1 MDSKLIVV
9 LLGTDGSVNQVTVSS
24 HEVSDWLGIPEKMI
38 PALEKAG
45 LLGASVLKDNER
57 VYSGNGVRDLLL
69 LCGDLQQ
76 ERNKLS
82 NCCTRAAAIR
92 LEHIVRAQNA
102 LNYGRLQEARDYIV
116 EIGGCPK
123 AMLLRIDRMIKSQE
137 LNA

>member
-1 MDSKLIVV
+1 MNDKLTAILQGLDESVDQIPV
-9 LLGTDGSVNQVTVSS
+9 LS
-24 HEVSDWLGIPEKMI
+24 HEVSDWLGVPEAIIPR
-38 PALEKAG
+38 LEKAG
-45 LLGASVLKDNER
+45 LLGASALKDNER

-82 NCCTRAAAIR
+82 NCCTRSAAIR